1 MRKLITALFLFIGL
15 AAHAQ
20 LTFLNNKQEANSTK
34 FEIKDGKTY
43 LYVRKG
49 YDVVLGY
56 TWAKVPVLYDSADRM
71 SKYKM
76 TVTYRDNVANRT
88 FEFHYTLYRDT
99 QKYVAYLKQTIDFH
113 DSRPTKVVE
122 DNFYL

>member
-1 MRKLITALFLFIGL
+1 MKTWITVFALFLGL
-15 AAHAQ
+15 SAQAQ

-49 YDVVLGY
+49 YEVVVGHS
-56 TWAKVPVLYDSADRM
+56 WSKVPVLYDSADRM

-76 TVTYRDNVANRT
+76 TVTSRDNVANRT

-99 QKYVAYLKQTIDFH
+99 QKYVGYLKQTIDFH
-113 DSRPTKVVE
+113 DSRATKVVE
-122 DNFYL
+122 DNFHL